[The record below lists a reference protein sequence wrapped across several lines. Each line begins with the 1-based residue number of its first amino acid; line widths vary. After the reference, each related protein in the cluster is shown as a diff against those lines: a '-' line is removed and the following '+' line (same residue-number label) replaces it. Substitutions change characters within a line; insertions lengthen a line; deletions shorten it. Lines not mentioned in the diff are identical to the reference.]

1 MEIEEA
7 AFLREQ
13 ESEFSAAIHI
23 GNLAERLVL
32 RIVMGLL
39 GASLELLF
47 QVEQPA
53 RLSEKPR

>member
-13 ESEFSAAIHI
+13 ESEFSAGIYI
-23 GNLAERLVL
+23 GNLAQGLVL
-32 RIVMGLL
+32 GIVVGLL
-39 GASLELLF
+39 GAPLALLF